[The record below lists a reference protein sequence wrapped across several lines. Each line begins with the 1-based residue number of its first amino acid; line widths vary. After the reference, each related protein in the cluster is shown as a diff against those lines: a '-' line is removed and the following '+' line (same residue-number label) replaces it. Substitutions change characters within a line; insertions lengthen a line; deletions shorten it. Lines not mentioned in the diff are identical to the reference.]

1 MTRSTIIEKLNII
14 KDMVLTQ
21 PELLIV
27 FACFMIL
34 GIILFAFSK
43 MKKSKYIK
51 LFLLSY
57 ILILLALI
65 IGYNVDMYKLLDYFI
80 NNVFYLLIF
89 PNIAVYTGMLI
100 ASNILLLTGVL
111 GNNNSKI
118 IKIINVIF
126 YSLIGLFTYLIMDVI
141 VTNKI
146 DVYSLIDVYS
156 NETLFALLQLSMIL
170 FIIWV
175 VIRIIIKITNK
186 LLTKKQNLTEVE
198 NTEEEVVNQ
207 NDASLYTPNK
217 SNIEITFTKEE
228 WMSLNDILKKEQNKN
243 S

>member
-21 PELLIV
+21 PELPIV

-111 GNNNSKI
+111 GNSNSKI

-170 FIIWV
+170 FIIWT

-186 LLTKKQNLTEVE
+186 LLTKKQNHTPIE

-207 NDASLYTPNK
+207 NDGSLYTPNK

>member
-21 PELLIV
+21 PELFIV

-111 GNNNSKI
+111 GNGKSKI

>member
-1 MTRSTIIEKLNII
+1 
-14 KDMVLTQ
+14 
-21 PELLIV
+21 
-27 FACFMIL
+27 
-34 GIILFAFSK
+34 
-43 MKKSKYIK
+43 
-51 LFLLSY
+51 
-57 ILILLALI
+57 
-65 IGYNVDMYKLLDYFI
+65 
-80 NNVFYLLIF
+80 
-89 PNIAVYTGMLI
+89 
-100 ASNILLLTGVL
+100 
-111 GNNNSKI
+111 
-118 IKIINVIF
+118 
-126 YSLIGLFTYLIMDVI
+126 MDVI